1 MGEIESRSTV
11 SPAPPLWAS
20 LTVCAILVVAM
31 GFLRFAIF
39 RNIVLPVG
47 YGVPLV
53 ISTWTRSRRLL
64 WGMAIIFLAMVVIK
78 FFFLVAHDNSGLEV
92 MDTGPR
98 LLSFGMISVDL
109 AAITVLVDV
118 AMRNRRSL
126 EQQAVVLSHR
136 NQELSAQREDID
148 RQNVELHRQAEELDR
163 RRRIAEEESI
173 RKSRF
178 LAAVSHD
185 IRTPANAISLL
196 AELIQR
202 TSTDPESAAEI
213 PEMARELHNS
223 SLSLVT
229 LIGDVL
235 DLTRLDA
242 GRIELHESDID
253 FNKFLSDECRQLQ
266 PLAEEKKLQFEC
278 ILPGESRH
286 LRIDRIKLSRIV
298 TNLIANAVKFTDQGH
313 VRVIGAIQPDG
324 GVQISVEDTGIGIPA
339 EHLDRIFDEYY
350 QLKNP
355 GRDRVKGTGLGL
367 SISRR
372 LIGIM
377 GGALQVQ
384 SEPGKG
390 STFTV
395 TIPAGRLLA

>member
-1 MGEIESRSTV
+1 MGESESRSTV
-11 SPAPPLWAS
+11 SPAPPFWAS
-20 LTVCAILVVAM
+20 LLVCAFLVVVM
-31 GFLRFAIF
+31 GFLRLAIF

-53 ISTWTRSRRLL
+53 ISAWTRSRRLL
-64 WGMAIIFLAMVVIK
+64 WGMAIIFLAMTVVK
-78 FFFLVAHDNSGLEV
+78 FFFLIGADSSGLEV

-98 LLSFGMISVDL
+98 LVSFGMIFVDL

-118 AMRNRRSL
+118 AMRNRRIL
-126 EQQAVVLSHR
+126 EEQAVILSSR
-136 NQELSAQREDID
+136 NDELSARREEIA
-148 RQNVELHRQAEELDR
+148 RQNTELQRQAEELDLR
-163 RRRIAEEESI
+163 RRHAEEESI

-202 TSTDPESAAEI
+202 TAADPESASEI
-213 PEMARELHNS
+213 PELAMELQNC
-223 SLSLVT
+223 SLSLVG

-242 GRIELHESDID
+242 GRIDLHESEID
-253 FNKFLSDECRQLQ
+253 FNKFLTDECRQLQ
-266 PLAEEKKLQFEC
+266 PLADEKKLEFEC
-278 ILPGESRH
+278 IVPSVPRQ
-286 LRIDRIKLSRIV
+286 LRVDRIKLSRIV
-298 TNLIANAVKFTDQGH
+298 TNLIANAIKFTDQGH
-313 VRVIGAIQPDG
+313 VRVLGAISPDG
-324 GVQISVEDTGIGIPA
+324 GVQISVQDSGIGIPA
-339 EHLDRIFDEYY
+339 EHIERIFDEYY

-377 GGALQVQ
+377 GGSLEVQ
-384 SEPGKG
+384 SEPAKG

-395 TIPAGRLLA
+395 TLPAGRLLP